1 MAVNKKNYSKSI
13 KVSESVVAELR
24 KGTKA
29 SNIAKANAPGAS
41 VQFREAVR
49 RFYGKDATKAMS
61 MAGGKTVKPGARR
74 VTSSK
79 PSSSSAT
86 VSKPKSSSTRG
97 GFGDAPKYNMNVGK
111 VSAPKRA
118 VNNKAA
124 KPKLSAKE
132 ILTPKGPAKIA
143 LAMVPT
149 GKAIQGIK
157 SLAGAAKYGKAASSN
172 LNRLQSGYT
181 RGVVTKGE
189 LDKAK
194 KLAEA
199 IANRK
204 QQLKASPKLS
214 TAQLEKKIPSK
225 FTPKPTPAKKA
236 PAKSTSSKGNYTQ
249 KNLSENVKRTTAKT
263 SAPKPKTTGSND
275 AQEMSKAMLDR
286 VAGKKP
292 IRRLGVATIAGYGA
306 KERYKI
312 AKGK

>member
-41 VQFREAVR
+41 PQFREAVR
-49 RFYGKDATKAMS
+49 RFYGKDVTKTMS
-61 MAGGKTVKPGARR
+61 MAGGKTVKSGPRR

-79 PSSSSAT
+79 PSSSSTT

-118 VNNKAA
+118 VNNKAG
-124 KPKLSAKE
+124 KPGLTAKE

-157 SLAGAAKYGKAASSN
+157 SLAGAARYGKVASSN

-189 LDKAK
+189 LNDAK

-199 IANRK
+199 IAKRK
-204 QQLKASPKLS
+204 QQLKN
-214 TAQLEKKIPSK
+214 
-225 FTPKPTPAKKA
+225 A
-236 PAKSTSSKGNYTQ
+236 PAKPVSKPKVETKPKAKPTSKP
-249 KNLSENVKRTTAKT
+249 KAK
-263 SAPKPKTTGSND
+263 SAPPA
-275 AQEMSKAMLDR
+275 AQKAAKDISESIT
-286 VAGKKP
+286 KKP
-292 IRRLGVATIAGYGA
+292 VRRGVQVGLASYVSRKW
-306 KERYKI
+306 KEQ
-312 AKGK
+312 

>member
-13 KVSESVVAELR
+13 KVSESVVAQLR

-41 VQFREAVR
+41 TEFREAVR
-49 RFYGKDATKAMS
+49 RFYGKDVTKAMP
-61 MAGGKTVKPGARR
+61 MAGGKTVKSGPRR

-79 PSSSSAT
+79 PSASSAN

-97 GFGDAPKYNMNVGK
+97 GFGDAPKYNMNIGT

-118 VNNKAA
+118 ISTKAG
-124 KPKLSAKE
+124 KPKLTLKGV
-132 ILTPKGPAKIA
+132 LTPQGPSKIA

-157 SLAGAAKYGKAASSN
+157 SLAGAARYGKVASSN

-189 LDKAK
+189 LNDAK

-199 IANRK
+199 IAKRK
-204 QQLKASPKLS
+204 QQLKNAPV
-214 TAQLEKKIPSK
+214 
-225 FTPKPTPAKKA
+225 KP
-236 PAKSTSSKGNYTQ
+236 
-249 KNLSENVKRTTAKT
+249 
-263 SAPKPKTTGSND
+263 APKPKVETKPKAKPASKPKAKSAPPA
-275 AQEMSKAMLDR
+275 AQKAAKDISESIT
-286 VAGKKP
+286 KKP
-292 IRRLGVATIAGYGA
+292 LRRGAQVGVASYVSKKW
-306 KERYKI
+306 KEQ
-312 AKGK
+312 